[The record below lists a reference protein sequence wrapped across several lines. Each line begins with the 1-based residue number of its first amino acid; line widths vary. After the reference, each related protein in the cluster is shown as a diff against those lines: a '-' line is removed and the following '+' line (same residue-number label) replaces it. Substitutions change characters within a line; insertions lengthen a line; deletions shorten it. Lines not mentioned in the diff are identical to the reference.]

1 MTAATV
7 GRRPVGVAAVL
18 AIFVLSGAAGL
29 IDEIVWSRQLVLVFG
44 NTTQAVS
51 AILTGFF
58 GGLAIGATVGGRIAD
73 RVRVPLRMYGI
84 MECGL
89 AVLVLVT
96 PVSFGLINEVY
107 RGIYPSLESNP
118 QLLAI
123 ARLVLAVLALAPATI
138 LMGATFP
145 SLTRHLSRT
154 SELSRA
160 FGRLY
165 AANTI
170 GAIAGTLAA
179 GLVLIEL
186 LGLSGAL
193 RVGAGCSLVA
203 GLVALW
209 LARGPA
215 DATAPDRSRSAEAAP
230 VASTARTDPAPATPA
245 VRTARSSTT
254 ARTGLA
260 LGLAFLS
267 GLTSLAYQVTWTRLL
282 ASGTGNTTYVFTVI
296 LAVFLTGIA
305 IGALLYNLLRSRL
318 RDPVRWLAVTQIGVA
333 ILVMLG
339 FIFVIERP
347 ELLSPGKPF
356 ETLRALFGSAI
367 LVVLPVTILLG
378 IAFPTASALLRD
390 DPTAAGA
397 ESGALLGINTFG
409 AILASILVPFIL
421 MPTIGSP
428 AIIVLLA
435 ATNAVIGL
443 GLALIARPT
452 LRPAAVGAVAVLVG
466 IVVVASQPGLVV
478 QPNVTVIEDRGG
490 TVFASTEDEIASVQ
504 AGQVSTTAALWV
516 AGTSMTLLTVDAH
529 LMPVMPLIARPDAK
543 RILVVAFGMGT
554 AFRSSLIAGLQADA
568 VELVPSVPKMFGYYY
583 PDADT
588 VLADPN
594 GHVFIADGRN
604 HLELSSEKFDIIVTD
619 PPPPMESSGAS
630 VISSKEY
637 YEAGRDHLTPGGVM
651 MQWTPFG
658 APAEDFNDH
667 IRTFAAVFPYVAVY
681 RGPGRHGAFFLGSD
695 QPMSFDDDAIRAVLS
710 RPGVLED
717 VSSAYDSPAST
728 IDDWVN
734 VIDSQSGCPTRR
746 RSPPTWDRGRSSP
759 TTSRDPSTSSSDGS
773 WSPARINDPPG
784 PDPRSASADRLGRGS
799 VPGLG
804 APGDRGDLVRHPERV
819 SRRRAGFDASGVRWP
834 PLSRCDR
841 DVARWWRPV
850 VGLQR
855 ADPVCGPTAQPPRDD
870 PVQRRVRGR
879 GRRAH
884 HRSRVRRDRLGDPS
898 VGHAVVVAGLPAVH
912 RWAVQRQ
919 PAGPGRAAH
928 RGGRRSHRGPRQGLR
943 RPGPVGP
950 GRGPG
955 RAPECGPRCS

>member
-58 GGLAIGATVGGRIAD
+58 GGLAIGAAVGGRIAD

-96 PVSFGLINEVY
+96 PLSFRLINEVY
-107 RGIYPSLESNP
+107 RGIYPSLESSP
-118 QLLAI
+118 QLLTI

-154 SELSRA
+154 SELSKA

-170 GAIAGTLAA
+170 GAIVGTLAA

-209 LARGPA
+209 LSRGPA
-215 DATAPDRSRSAEAAP
+215 Q
-230 VASTARTDPAPATPA
+230 APATGATTVADAGPSESEPMTAEPA
-245 VRTARSSTT
+245 IAQATDTPGRPTTGSTSARV
-254 ARTGLA
+254 GLA

-305 IGALLYNLLRSRL
+305 IGALLFNLLRSRL

-339 FIFVIERP
+339 FVFVIERP
-347 ELLSPGKPF
+347 ELLSPGRPF

-390 DPTAAGA
+390 DPTAAGS

-409 AILASILVPFIL
+409 AILASILVPFVL

-428 AIIVLLA
+428 AVIVLLA

-452 LRPAAVGAVAVLVG
+452 LRPGAAGAVAVLVA
-466 IVVVASQPGLVV
+466 IVVVSNQPGLVV

-504 AGQVSTTAALWV
+504 AGQVSTTPQLWV
-516 AGTSMTLLTVDAH
+516 AGTSMTLLTVDAR

-588 VLADPN
+588 VLADPA
-594 GHVFIADGRN
+594 GHVVIADGRN

-637 YEAGRDHLTPGGVM
+637 YEAGRDHLTPGGIM

-658 APAEDFNDH
+658 AHAEDFNDH
-667 IRTFAAVFPYVAVY
+667 IRTFAAVFPYVTVY

-728 IDDWVN
+728 IEDWVG
-734 VIDSQSGCPTRR
+734 VIDSQL
-746 RSPPTWDRGRSSP
+746 WL
-759 TTSRDPSTSSSDGS
+759 
-773 WSPARINDPPG
+773 
-784 PDPRSASADRLGRGS
+784 ADQ
-799 VPGLG
+799 
-804 APGDRGDLVRHPERV
+804 A
-819 SRRRAGFDASGVRWP
+819 A
-834 PLSRCDR
+834 
-841 DVARWWRPV
+841 VA
-850 VGLQR
+850 
-855 ADPVCGPTAQPPRDD
+855 AY
-870 PVQRRVRGR
+870 
-879 GRRAH
+879 
-884 HRSRVRRDRLGDPS
+884 
-898 VGHAVVVAGLPAVH
+898 
-912 RWAVQRQ
+912 
-919 PAGPGRAAH
+919 
-928 RGGRRSHRGPRQGLR
+928 
-943 RPGPVGP
+943 VGP
-950 GRGPG
+950 GPLITDDQPRPEYFLIRRILEPG
-955 RAPECGPRCS
+955 EDP